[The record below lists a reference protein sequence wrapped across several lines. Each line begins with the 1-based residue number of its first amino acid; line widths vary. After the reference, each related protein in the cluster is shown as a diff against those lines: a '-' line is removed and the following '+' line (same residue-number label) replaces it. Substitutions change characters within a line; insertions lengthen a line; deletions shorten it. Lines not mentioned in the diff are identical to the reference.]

1 MRLDLLAAL
10 SGAMIAVQARV
21 NGELS
26 HQLNNGLQAAFVSFG
41 SGLLII
47 LLITPFSSQIK
58 EGIVNLRAAVKNK
71 EIARWKL
78 LAGAL
83 GGSFV
88 AIQTQIVPLIGVA
101 IYSVASIAGQT
112 AMSLIVDRIGLTG
125 GGKKLISPRRVLAA
139 VLTVIAVL
147 VSVWDRIDANNLSM
161 FAVTAGGI
169 AGAIV
174 GVQRAL
180 NGQINEYSHQSFTTS
195 LLNFITGTSFLMI
208 LIAIGLVIGRNELSP
223 LPSNPW
229 WIYTGGVIGVIY
241 IAFTSTIVQHLG
253 VLTFTL
259 FSVGGQL
266 VGSLVIDLVSP
277 TKGVSV
283 SAYLVTGIF
292 MTYAG
297 VIGVIYIAFI
307 STIVQHLG
315 VLTFTLFSVGGQLI
329 SSLIIDFVSP
339 TNGVRVSYYLITGI
353 AMTYLGVIAG
363 GVGSS
368 RVKKPQKQ

>member
-10 SGAMIAVQARV
+10 SGALIALQARA

-26 HQLNNGLQAAFVSFG
+26 HRLDNGLQAALVSFS

-47 LLITPFSSQIK
+47 LIITPFSPQIK
-58 EGIVNLRAAVKNK
+58 EGIRNLRGAVARK

-78 LAGAL
+78 FAGAL

-112 AMSLIVDRIGLTG
+112 AMSLVVDRIGLTG
-125 GGKKLISPRRVLAA
+125 GGKKLISPRRVIAA

-161 FAVTAGGI
+161 VAVTAGCI
-169 AGAIV
+169 AGAVV
-174 GVQRAL
+174 GIQRAL
-180 NGQINEYSHQSFTTS
+180 NGQINEHSHQSFTTS
-195 LLNFITGTSFLMI
+195 LLNFIMGTSFLSI
-208 LIAIGLVIGRNELSP
+208 LILAGLVLGKSHLTP
-223 LPSNPW
+223 LPAGPW

-266 VGSLVIDLVSP
+266 VGSLIIDLVSP
-277 TKGVSV
+277 TDGVSV
-283 SAYLVTGIF
+283 SA
-292 MTYAG
+292 
-297 VIGVIYIAFI
+297 
-307 STIVQHLG
+307 
-315 VLTFTLFSVGGQLI
+315 
-329 SSLIIDFVSP
+329 
-339 TNGVRVSYYLITGI
+339 YLITGI
-353 AMTYLGVIAG
+353 AMTYVGVIAG

-368 RVKKPQKQ
+368 RVRKPQRL

>member
-10 SGAMIAVQARV
+10 SGAMIALQARA

-26 HQLNNGLQAAFVSFG
+26 HRLNNGLQAALVSFG

-47 LLITPFSSQIK
+47 FVFTLFNSTIK
-58 EGIVNLRAAVKNK
+58 EGIKNLRTAVANK

-78 LAGAL
+78 FAGAL

-112 AMSLIVDRIGLTG
+112 AMSLVVDRIGLTG

-139 VLTVIAVL
+139 VLTVLAVL

-174 GVQRAL
+174 GIQRAL

-195 LLNFITGTSFLMI
+195 LLNFITGTSFLLI
-208 LIAIGLVIGRNELSP
+208 LIVAGLILGRNELSP
-223 LPSNPW
+223 LPSGPW

-266 VGSLVIDLVSP
+266 VGSLIIDLVSP
-277 TKGVSV
+277 TDGVSV
-283 SAYLVTGIF
+283 SAYLVTGIV
-292 MTYAG
+292 MTYA
-297 VIGVIYIAFI
+297 
-307 STIVQHLG
+307 
-315 VLTFTLFSVGGQLI
+315 
-329 SSLIIDFVSP
+329 
-339 TNGVRVSYYLITGI
+339 
-353 AMTYLGVIAG
+353 GVIAG

-368 RVKKPQKQ
+368 RVKKPQRL

>member
-10 SGAMIAVQARV
+10 SGAMIALQARA

-26 HQLNNGLQAAFVSFG
+26 HRLNNGLQAALVSFS

-47 LLITPFSSQIK
+47 FVITLFNSHIK
-58 EGIVNLRAAVKNK
+58 DGIKNLRTAVANK

-78 LAGAL
+78 FAGAL

-139 VLTVIAVL
+139 VLTVLAVL
-147 VSVWDRIDANNLSM
+147 VSVWDRIDADNLSM
-161 FAVTAGGI
+161 VAVTAGGI

-180 NGQINEYSHQSFTTS
+180 NGQINEHSHQSFTTS
-195 LLNFITGTSFLMI
+195 LLNFATGTTFLLI
-208 LIAIGLVIGRNELSP
+208 LISAGLILGRNELSP
-223 LPSNPW
+223 LPSGPW

-266 VGSLVIDLVSP
+266 VGSLIIDLVSP

-283 SAYLVTGIF
+283 SAYLVTGIV
-292 MTYAG
+292 MTYA
-297 VIGVIYIAFI
+297 
-307 STIVQHLG
+307 
-315 VLTFTLFSVGGQLI
+315 
-329 SSLIIDFVSP
+329 
-339 TNGVRVSYYLITGI
+339 
-353 AMTYLGVIAG
+353 GVIAG

-368 RVKKPQKQ
+368 RVKKPQRL

>member
-10 SGAMIAVQARV
+10 SGAMIALQARA

-26 HQLNNGLQAAFVSFG
+26 HRLDNGLQAALVSFS

-47 LLITPFSSQIK
+47 LLITPFSPDIK
-58 EGIVNLRAAVKNK
+58 QGVKNLRTAVANK
-71 EIARWKL
+71 ELARWKL

-112 AMSLIVDRIGLTG
+112 AMSLVVDRIGLTG
-125 GGKKLISPRRVLAA
+125 GGKKLISPRRVIAA

-161 FAVTAGGI
+161 IAVTAGCI
-169 AGAIV
+169 AGAVV

-195 LLNFITGTSFLMI
+195 LLNFITGTTFLVI
-208 LIAIGLVIGRNELSP
+208 LILVGVVIGKNDLSP
-223 LPSNPW
+223 LPAGPW

-266 VGSLVIDLVSP
+266 AGSLLIDLLSP
-277 TKGVSV
+277 TDGVSV
-283 SAYLVTGIF
+283 SAYL
-292 MTYAG
+292 
-297 VIGVIYIAFI
+297 
-307 STIVQHLG
+307 
-315 VLTFTLFSVGGQLI
+315 
-329 SSLIIDFVSP
+329 
-339 TNGVRVSYYLITGI
+339 ITGL
-353 AMTYLGVIAG
+353 AMTYVGVIAG
-363 GVGSS
+363 GVSS
-368 RVKKPQKQ
+368 LRVKKPQRQ

>member
-10 SGAMIAVQARV
+10 SGAMIALQARA

-26 HQLNNGLQAAFVSFG
+26 HRLDNGLQAALVSFS

-47 LLITPFSSQIK
+47 LLITPFSPHIK
-58 EGIVNLRAAVKNK
+58 EGIKNLRTAVANK

-78 LAGAL
+78 FAGAL

-112 AMSLIVDRIGLTG
+112 AMSLVVDRIGLTG
-125 GGKKLISPRRVLAA
+125 GGKKLISPRRVIAA
-139 VLTVIAVL
+139 VLTVLAVL

-161 FAVTAGGI
+161 IAVTAGCI
-169 AGAIV
+169 AGAVV

-180 NGQINEYSHQSFTTS
+180 NGQINEHSHQSFTTS
-195 LLNFITGTSFLMI
+195 LLNFITGTTFLVI
-208 LIAIGLVIGRNELSP
+208 LILVGVALGKNELSP
-223 LPSNPW
+223 LPAGPW

-266 VGSLVIDLVSP
+266 AASLVIDLVSP
-277 TKGVSV
+277 TDGVSV
-283 SAYLVTGIF
+283 SAYL
-292 MTYAG
+292 
-297 VIGVIYIAFI
+297 
-307 STIVQHLG
+307 
-315 VLTFTLFSVGGQLI
+315 
-329 SSLIIDFVSP
+329 
-339 TNGVRVSYYLITGI
+339 ITGL
-353 AMTYLGVIAG
+353 AMTYIGVIAG
-363 GVGSS
+363 GVSS
-368 RVKKPQKQ
+368 LRVKKPQKQ